1 MFRVR
6 HTSEKQMVVYQ
17 QNMQADPNR
26 YAHAYARIVQKTL
39 LLLLPTIAICAN
51 GLREQ
56 QLSGTIGEQP
66 PTPRNLFHCP
76 VCEGNGANPGID
88 PGVRAS

>member
-6 HTSEKQMVVYQ
+6 RTSEKQMVVYQ
-17 QNMQADPNR
+17 QNMHADPNR
-26 YAHAYARIVQKTL
+26 YAHDCARIVQKT